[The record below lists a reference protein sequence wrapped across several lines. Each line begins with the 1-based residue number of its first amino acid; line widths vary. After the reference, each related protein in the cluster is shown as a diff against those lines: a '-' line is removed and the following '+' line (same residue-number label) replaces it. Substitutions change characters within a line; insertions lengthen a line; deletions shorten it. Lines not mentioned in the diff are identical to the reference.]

1 MIARL
6 VHSLLQENT
15 PWDSYVEL
23 LASLP
28 DNY

>member
-6 VHSLLQENT
+6 VHSLLQEDA

-23 LASLP
+23 LACLP
-28 DNY
+28 GNY